1 MTVLRTNVPIYFNA
15 VNLFKC
21 QFSKDPLK
29 FLTDEMV
36 SSFQQGRIPD
46 IEYFIYQN
54 WRTLPICVL
63 TDTCCRHLNILNWWT
78 RAPGRRRERPDTDC
92 NQTCYL
98 FSFHL
103 LHSLFF
109 HYIQQEQCI
118 FKRVGILFLFFR
130 HRVINNN
137 LHTHNYWSY
146 ISYKTHVET
155 TDHCSSWENAL
166 KNISIVGDVTHPLT
180 HLDALHVQVAVV
192 RGPLLVLLTR
202 VLVVLVLAGP
212 LQPQMGW

>member
-78 RAPGRRRERPDTDC
+78 SGPGHRGDGERDQI
-92 NQTCYL
+92 QTAIKHVTFLVFISFIL
-98 FSFHL
+98 FSFIISSRSNVSSKESGFCFFSSGTGL
-103 LHSLFF
+103 LTITCTHTIIEAIF
-109 HYIQQEQCI
+109 HI
-118 FKRVGILFLFFR
+118 KHMLR
-130 HRVINNN
+130 
-137 LHTHNYWSY
+137 
-146 ISYKTHVET
+146 
-155 TDHCSSWENAL
+155 
-166 KNISIVGDVTHPLT
+166 PLT
-180 HLDALHVQVAVV
+180 TVQAEKM
-192 RGPLLVLLTR
+192 L
-202 VLVVLVLAGP
+202 
-212 LQPQMGW
+212 